1 MIVTSTP
8 LATHRRRISRA
19 CNSDPPASGSPGAR
33 HDNTVTD
40 SGVPTLR
47 VVMSPTGERPIRDHT
62 PASLIALH
70 DAGYR
75 LVDDV
80 IGSGEGIDIGCGTGT
95 ESASLM
101 RPDRTVTGID
111 YHPPTA
117 AEAARRL
124 DHGICADAR
133 VLPVDSASMSWVCS
147 SHIIEHFTDPERHVA
162 EIARVLHDEGVA
174 VVLTPNAPADFENP
188 FHVHLFTPDTLR
200 DILDAHFDE
209 VEISGLTGN
218 ATVSAEFARRR
229 RTGRRLLALD
239 PLGLRHRLPHRA
251 LTALHSIGRRLLYPI
266 LNRGGAESA
275 TADDFIS
282 VDADQIDD
290 DTLVLVGVARQPRR

>member
-1 MIVTSTP
+1 
-8 LATHRRRISRA
+8 
-19 CNSDPPASGSPGAR
+19 
-33 HDNTVTD
+33 
-40 SGVPTLR
+40 
-47 VVMSPTGERPIRDHT
+47 MSPTGERPIRDHT

-80 IGSGEGIDIGCGTGT
+80 IGSGAGIDIGCGTGT

-162 EIARVLHDEGVA
+162 DSARVLRDDGVL
-174 VVLTPNAPADFENP
+174 VVLTPNEPADFENP
-188 FHVHLFTPDTLR
+188 FHVHLFSPDQLASM
-200 DILDAHFDE
+200 LAAHFDE
-209 VEISGLTGN
+209 VEVTGLTGN
-218 ATVSAEFARRR
+218 DRVSAEFARRR
-229 RTGRRLLALD
+229 RTGTRLLALD
-239 PLGLRHRLPHRA
+239 PFGLRHRLPA
-251 LTALHSIGRRLLYPI
+251 SVLTRIHSIGRRVLYPI
-266 LNRGGAESA
+266 LNRNNAETT
-275 TADDFIS
+275 TADDFIRIS
-282 VDADQIDD
+282 REHIDH
-290 DTLVLVGVARQPRR
+290 DTLVLVGIARRPRR